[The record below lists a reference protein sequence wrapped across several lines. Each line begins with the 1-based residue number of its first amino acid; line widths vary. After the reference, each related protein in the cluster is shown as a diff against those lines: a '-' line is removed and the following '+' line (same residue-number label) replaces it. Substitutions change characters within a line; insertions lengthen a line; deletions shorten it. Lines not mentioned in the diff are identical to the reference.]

1 MFSPTKS
8 TMALEAEKQETV
20 RKMTRCWAE
29 PEILVRISTDDATYQ
44 PPGAPPIAVDEF
56 VATIGAFATA
66 FPEWAMKT
74 EVLGFN
80 DDGTAEVTTQQ
91 LSGAMKADLAAFGPW
106 PEVKL
111 ADAPAAI
118 RDGFEAV
125 YPKETATIEFTY
137 DGKKIKKAVWHS
149 VEATEGA
156 NTTHVDPPSGFI
168 CLCTLLGARKKIP
181 LFNPPIMAMH
191 YLAKWAKKL
200 GIKM

>member
-1 MFSPTKS
+1 MRLGPRSRLAPP
-8 TMALEAEKQETV
+8 AE
-20 RKMTRCWAE
+20 
-29 PEILVRISTDDATYQ
+29 EIL
-44 PPGAPPIAVDEF
+44 APPVEESRRAARETTASRRPWRNR
-56 VATIGAFATA
+56 VAPLEEPPRRYGALVSALRVA
-66 FPEWAMKT
+66 ASSALVT
-74 EVLGFN
+74 EEPSGG
-80 DDGTAEVTTQQ
+80 DD
-91 LSGAMKADLAAFGPW
+91 SADLAAFGPW
-106 PEVKL
+106 PAVKL

-137 DGKKIKKAVWHS
+137 DGKKIKKAGWHS

-168 CLCTLLGARKKIP
+168 CLYTLLGARKKIP

>member
-56 VATIGAFATA
+56 VATIGAFSAA
-66 FPEWAMKT
+66 FPDWAMKT

-168 CLCTLLGARKKIP
+168 CLYTLLGARKKIP

-191 YLAKWAKKL
+191 YVAKWAKKL